1 MKREDFV
8 KGQKYTH
15 EQYMELSISEMM
27 QSKSEHKDK
36 ADPKVGAVLVD
47 RDGAFFDKA
56 HRGELRMGDHGEFTI
71 MERKHPG
78 EDLSGFTLYTTLE
91 PCVKRSFPKKGCYK
105 RCINARLGKVYI
117 GHFDPD
123 PTVAS
128 NGFKLLKKAGIEVL
142 FYDKKYENIIA
153 ASNEEFFKEAAKRAE
168 EERTKE
174 IQSAID
180 PIENELI
187 EFQLQDLSEEAQ
199 KMMIDK
205 MGLSYKLG
213 SDSWKGYLSRMKLIK
228 VDEESKSARPTG
240 LGLLLLGQNPQQHFP
255 QARIKFTV
263 RSGFDVPKIEDFKGP
278 LVLLPE
284 KIEQYLGFVFP
295 KGFSS
300 RTSFDRT
307 EKVEA
312 SFSALYE
319 VIMNA
324 IVHRDYSISG
334 ARIMI
339 DIDDDKVVVSSPGTP
354 LCSLAQLNSFTAP
367 SFSRNAKI
375 AHIFFE
381 MGLVEERGFGMEEL
395 GKVESFGLPKPV
407 FSIEDGIL
415 KATLFR
421 RVNPLKQVLKTE
433 DLHGLD
439 ILKEYKSLTT
449 KEYESISGLKERQ
462 ARNHLT
468 ALVDNG
474 YARKDGTKYIWIE

>member
-1 MKREDFV
+1 MKREDFK
-8 KGQKYTH
+8 KGQIYTH
-15 EQYMELSISEMM
+15 EQYMQLSILEMM
-27 QSKSEHKDK
+27 ESKAEHTDK

-47 RDGAFFDKA
+47 RNGAFFDKA
-56 HRGELRMGDHGEFTI
+56 HRGELRIGDHGEFTVL
-71 MERKHPG
+71 ERKHPG
-78 EDLSGFTLYTTLE
+78 EDLSGFTIYTTLE
-91 PCVKRSFPKKGCYK
+91 PCVKRNFPKKGCYK
-105 RCINARLGKVYI
+105 RCINARLGKVFI

-128 NGFKLLKKAGIEVL
+128 NGYKLLEKAGIKVE
-142 FYDKKYENIIA
+142 FYDKKYEEEIA
-153 ASNEEFFKEAAKRAE
+153 KANEQFFKEATKRAE
-168 EERTKE
+168 EDKTKE

-199 KMMIDK
+199 RTMIDK

-213 SDSWKGYLSRMKLIK
+213 TDGWKGYLSRMKLIK
-228 VDEESKSARPTG
+228 VDEESQTARPTG
-240 LGLLLLGQNPQQHFP
+240 LGLLLLGQKPEQHFP

-263 RSGFDVPKIEDFKGP
+263 RSGQDNPKIEDFKGP

-312 SFSALYE
+312 SYSALYE

-324 IVHRDYSISG
+324 MVHRDYSIVGS
-334 ARIMI
+334 RIMI
-339 DIDDDKVVVSSPGTP
+339 DIDDEKVVVSSPGEP
-354 LCSLAQLNSFTAP
+354 LCSLVQLNNFTAP

-395 GKVESFGLPKPV
+395 GKVESFGLPKPK
-407 FSIEDGIL
+407 FTFENGSL
-415 KATLFR
+415 KATLYR
-421 RVNPLKQVLKTE
+421 VVNPAKQTLPSTELSGLEILKQ
-433 DLHGLD
+433 H
-439 ILKEYKSLTT
+439 KSLST
-449 KEYESISGLKERQ
+449 KDYEQISGLKERQ

-468 ALVDNG
+468 TLVDNG
-474 YARKDGTKYIWIE
+474 YAKKEGKKYVWID